1 MSLSIEKLVR
11 LAQSGSKDAFIQL
24 MEMQKTSM
32 MRAAM
37 AILHDGED
45 TADAVAETVA
55 EAFSQLCSLRQP
67 KYFKTWLT
75 RVLIS
80 NCYDILRQR
89 ARTVPMAEL
98 PESPGPCA
106 QPDDG
111 VLDIRESLSALAEN
125 DRLVLTLYYVDG
137 FKVREIAKMLG
148 VKEGAVKSRLLRSR
162 QRLKKIY
169 LEREGNTCGTK

>member
-1 MSLSIEKLVR
+1 MPISTEKLVR
-11 LAQSGSKDAFIQL
+11 LAQGGSKDAFIQL

-37 AILHDGED
+37 AILQDQED

-55 EAFSQLCSLRQP
+55 EAFSQLCGLRQP

-75 RVLIS
+75 RALIS

-89 ARTVPMAEL
+89 RRTIPLGQL
-98 PESPGPCA
+98 PEMPSPGG
-106 QPDDG
+106 QPSDLI
-111 VLDIRESLSALAEN
+111 LDIRESLAALAEN
-125 DRLVLTLYYVDG
+125 DRLVLSLYYLDG
-137 FKVREIAKMLG
+137 FRVREIAKILS
-148 VKEGAVKSRLLRSR
+148 VKEGAVKSRLMRGR

>member
-1 MSLSIEKLVR
+1 MPVSTEKLVR
-11 LAQSGSKDAFIQL
+11 QAQSGSKDAFIEL
-24 MEMQKTSM
+24 MESHKTSM

-37 AILHDGED
+37 AILHDQED
-45 TADAVAETVA
+45 TADAIAETVA
-55 EAFSQLCSLRQP
+55 EAFSQLRDLRQP

-89 ARTVPMAEL
+89 GRYVPLDEL
-98 PESPGPCA
+98 PESPSPHG
-106 QPDDG
+106 QPSDAA
-111 VLDIRESLSALAEN
+111 LDIRESLSALAEN
-125 DRLVLTLYYVDG
+125 DRLVLTLYYMDG

-148 VKEGAVKSRLLRSR
+148 VKENTIKSRLTRSR

-169 LEREGNTCGTK
+169 LEREGNSYETK